1 MKVLASVYACSPYD
15 GSERAVGWNWLKELN
30 EYHEITALTSYTYK
44 RDIEDYLLKNP
55 DEMKNVKFIYIH
67 VPYTT
72 WHVNY
77 RFERLYYILWQ
88 KKAVKI
94 AEKLIKLHILI

>member
-44 RDIEDYLLKNP
+44 RDMLCCYGSHESRATSHCGKYG
-55 DEMKNVKFIYIH
+55 
-67 VPYTT
+67 
-72 WHVNY
+72 
-77 RFERLYYILWQ
+77 RS
-88 KKAVKI
+88 
-94 AEKLIKLHILI
+94 

>member
-55 DEMKNVKFIYIH
+55 DEMKNVKFIYICKFCSNGT
-67 VPYTT
+67 P
-72 WHVNY
+72 
-77 RFERLYYILWQ
+77 IL
-88 KKAVKI
+88 KSAV
-94 AEKLIKLHILI
+94 HSF